1 MKKLIALISILF
13 IFVSC
18 DFLADSNDTQ
28 ELTGYGEFKLTEEA
42 VFMTEEQT
50 SLFASV
56 ESGMITMP
64 LSASEEDIPSA
75 GDVILCPITD
85 KTPAGLL
92 VKVISVEKTGTG
104 YVLSTEP
111 AMLQDAFEELKVN
124 SSFDISSFVENITDG
139 DGNIIEA
146 ESVSSDIWSDF
157 AGSPEDTIS
166 AIPTKAAGNAELAVK
181 FPVKTEWFSGY
192 LFTEFNLNVD
202 IDISKRQLN
211 RFYVGLNKKTG
222 ISGDVGFETEA
233 GFKAVLVDKSVS
245 FRPFLIP
252 GTPIVIRPSMYVE
265 DTFEAKGKLETKLDL
280 RFLCENH
287 TYSIDFHGGRTSFDS
302 KDEGTNENHLK
313 FRYLNAEAELELAA
327 TCGCKFAIY
336 DDEMLAFGVEA
347 SAKQN
352 LHLQNEIM
360 MENDGLLIE
369 NPVVDVTPSLEA
381 SAYCESFLFG
391 IADVGE
397 DGKISY
403 DWDFG
408 LPSYRISTL
417 PQFLEIQTNKAGGT
431 LTVSSEVEET
441 CLLEC
446 SEEGFALFKVGE
458 DEPLVHLSFSAGE
471 KTKAVISDELTFN
484 LPDPETG
491 YEARP
496 YTVADNR
503 YDYGTADDRWVDL
516 GLPSG
521 ILWAKYNVGAT
532 SPEEYGGYYAW
543 GETEEKSSYTWQTYS
558 YAHQGYDEWGYP
570 TVIYENIGSQIHGT
584 QYDVA
589 TKLWKEGARMPT
601 KNEFIELTSTCTFT
615 RSEYNNVSGFS
626 VIGPNGNQIFLPF
639 TGAKGYGE
647 HEGRNTDGYFWS
659 ATIETYGL
667 PDWKEELD
675 DAFYLYL
682 TPTEKGGYN
691 IGVDG
696 GYEREYGITIR
707 PVKDK

>member
-1 MKKLIALISILF
+1 MKKLLALISLLF

-28 ELTGYGEFKLTEEA
+28 ELTGYGEFKLTEET

-56 ESGMITMP
+56 ENGMITMP

-92 VKVISVEKTGTG
+92 VKVVSVEKTGTG

-124 SSFDISSFVENITDG
+124 SSFDISSFVENITDE

-157 AGSPEDTIS
+157 AGSPEDTTS

-181 FPVKTEWFSGY
+181 FPVKTDWFSGY
-192 LFTEFNLNVD
+192 LFTEFNLNID

-222 ISGDVGFETEA
+222 IYGDMGFETEA
-233 GFKAVLVDKSVS
+233 GFKAVLVEKSVS

-287 TYSIDFHGGRTSFDS
+287 TYSINFHGGRTSFDS

-313 FRYLNAEAELELAA
+313 FRYPNAEAELELAA

-484 LPDPETG
+484 LPDPETD

-496 YTVADNR
+496 YAVADNR
-503 YDYGTADDRWVDL
+503 YYYGETDDRWVDL
-516 GLPSG
+516 GLSV
-521 ILWAKYNVGAT
+521 LWARYNVGAT
-532 SPEEYGGYYAW
+532 SPEEYGGYYVW
-543 GETEEKSSYTWQTYS
+543 GETEEKSSYTEENYK
-558 YAHQGYDEWGYP
+558 YYRKYYVDGELFIEG
-570 TVIYENIGSQIHGT
+570 INIGSQISGT
-584 QYDVA
+584 NYDVA
-589 TKLWKEGARMPT
+589 HVKWGNGARMPS
-601 KNEFIELTSTCTFT
+601 KGEVLELLKCCSN
-615 RSEYNNVSGFS
+615 RVAYQNGIQGYN
-626 VIGPNGNQIFLPF
+626 ITGPNGNNIFLPCAGWYENDYF
-639 TGAKGYGE
+639 HHVNQGYYWTGYYYEDSSKGAFGLYFCE
-647 HEGRNTDGYFWS
+647 EEEGMIIDYDEGTTRH
-659 ATIETYGL
+659 YGL
-667 PDWKEELD
+667 S
-675 DAFYLYL
+675 
-682 TPTEKGGYN
+682 
-691 IGVDG
+691 
-696 GYEREYGITIR
+696 IR

>member
-1 MKKLIALISILF
+1 MKKLIALISLLF

-28 ELTGYGEFKLTEEA
+28 DLTGYGEFKLTEEA

-56 ESGMITMP
+56 ENGMITMP

-92 VKVISVEKTGTG
+92 VKVVSVEKTGTG

-124 SSFDISSFVENITDG
+124 SSFDISSFVKNITDE

-157 AGSPEDTIS
+157 AGSPEDTTS

-181 FPVKTEWFSGY
+181 FPVKTDWFSGY

-222 ISGDVGFETEA
+222 IYGDMGFETEA
-233 GFKAVLVDKSVS
+233 GFKAVLVEKSVS

-313 FRYLNAEAELELAA
+313 FRYLNAEAELEMAT

-381 SAYCESFLFG
+381 SAYCKSFLFG

-417 PQFLEIQTNKAGGT
+417 PQFFEIQTNKAGGT

-484 LPDPETG
+484 LPDPEKG

-496 YTVADNR
+496 YAVADNR
-503 YDYGTADDRWVDL
+503 YYYGTADDRWVDL
-516 GLPSG
+516 GLSV
-521 ILWAKYNVGAT
+521 LWARYNVGAT

-543 GETEEKSSYTWQTYS
+543 GETETKSSYTCENYKYYNSATDSYTY
-558 YAHQGYDEWGYP
+558 
-570 TVIYENIGSQIHGT
+570 IGDDISGT

-589 TKLWKEGARMPT
+589 HVKWGNVARMPRLA
-601 KNEFIELTSTCTFT
+601 EIQELLNNCSWSVST
-615 RSEYNNVSGFS
+615 YNGVKGMT
-626 VIGPNGNQIFLPF
+626 VTGQNGNSMFLPF
-639 TGAKGYGE
+639 TGACYDGGLFSEGYYGCC
-647 HEGRNTDGYFWS
+647 WS
-659 ATIETYGL
+659 GTYYEAERL
-667 PDWKEELD
+667 
-675 DAFYLYL
+675 AYYLYF
-682 TPTEKGGYN
+682 YDS
-691 IGVDG
+691 DG
-696 GYEREYGITIR
+696 REWGLDGRYYGRSVR

>member
-1 MKKLIALISILF
+1 MKKLLALISLLF

-28 ELTGYGEFKLTEEA
+28 ELTGYGKFKLTEEA

-56 ESGMITMP
+56 ESGLITIP
-64 LSASEEDIPSA
+64 LTVQDSQIPKA

-92 VKVISVEKTGTG
+92 VKVVSVEKTGTG

-181 FPVKTEWFSGY
+181 FPVKTDWFSGY

-222 ISGDVGFETEA
+222 IYGDMGFETEA
-233 GFKAVLVDKSVS
+233 GFKAVLVEKSVS

-313 FRYLNAEAELELAA
+313 FKYLNAEAELELAA

-496 YTVADNR
+496 YAVADNR
-503 YDYGTADDRWVDL
+503 YYYDDRWVDL
-516 GLPSG
+516 GLSV
-521 ILWAKYNVGAT
+521 LWARYNVGAT

-543 GETEEKSSYTWQTYS
+543 GETEEKSSYSWENYKYGKIHHYTNEGNPVWV
-558 YAHQGYDEWGYP
+558 G
-570 TVIYENIGSQIHGT
+570 IYLGDDISQT

-589 TKLWKEGARMPT
+589 HIKWGEGARMPN
-601 KNEFIELTSTCTFT
+601 KADIQELLNHCTFT
-615 RSEYNNVSGFS
+615 METLSG
-626 VIGPNGNQIFLPF
+626 ILGAMITGPNSNYIFLPF
-639 TGAKGYGE
+639 C
-647 HEGRNTDGYFWS
+647 GRRYPDGVHNT
-659 ATIETYGL
+659 
-667 PDWKEELD
+667 
-675 DAFYLYL
+675 
-682 TPTEKGGYN
+682 N
-691 IGVDG
+691 IA
-696 GYEREYGITIR
+696 YYWTSSYREYDDTENFAYTLYCGNEDEFKWYADWNWHRNYGQSIR

>member
-1 MKKLIALISILF
+1 MKKLIALISLIF
-13 IFVSC
+13 TFVSC

-28 ELTGYGEFKLTEEA
+28 ELTGYGKFKLTEEA

-56 ESGMITMP
+56 ENGMITMP

-157 AGSPEDTIS
+157 AGSPEDTTS

-181 FPVKTEWFSGY
+181 FPVKTDWFSGY

-222 ISGDVGFETEA
+222 IYGDMGFETEA
-233 GFKAVLVDKSVS
+233 GFKAVLVEKSVS

-369 NPVVDVTPSLEA
+369 NPAVDVTPSLEA

-417 PQFLEIQTNKAGGT
+417 PQFFEIQTNKAGGT

-484 LPDPETG
+484 LPDPEKG

-496 YTVADNR
+496 YAVADNR
-503 YDYGTADDRWVDL
+503 YYYGETDDRWVDL
-516 GLPSG
+516 GLSV
-521 ILWAKYNVGAT
+521 LWARYNVGAT

-543 GETEEKSSYTWQTYS
+543 GETEEKSSYTIENYK
-558 YAHQGYDEWGYP
+558 YYRKYYVDGELFIEG
-570 TVIYENIGSQIHGT
+570 INIGSQISGT
-584 QYDVA
+584 NYDVA
-589 TKLWKEGARMPT
+589 HVKWGNGARMPS
-601 KNEFIELTSTCTFT
+601 KGEVLELLKCCSN
-615 RSEYNNVSGFS
+615 RVAYQNGIQGYN
-626 VIGPNGNQIFLPF
+626 ITGPNGNNIFLPCAGWYENDYF
-639 TGAKGYGE
+639 HHVNQGYYWTGYYYEDSSKGAFGLYFCE
-647 HEGRNTDGYFWS
+647 EEEGMIIDYDEGTTRH
-659 ATIETYGL
+659 YGL
-667 PDWKEELD
+667 S
-675 DAFYLYL
+675 
-682 TPTEKGGYN
+682 
-691 IGVDG
+691 
-696 GYEREYGITIR
+696 IR

>member
-28 ELTGYGEFKLTEEA
+28 DLTGYGEFKLTEEA

-56 ESGMITMP
+56 ENGMIIMP

-92 VKVISVEKTGTG
+92 VKVVSVEKTGTG

-124 SSFDISSFVENITDG
+124 SSFDISSFVENITDE

-157 AGSPEDTIS
+157 AGSPEDTTS

-181 FPVKTEWFSGY
+181 FPVKTDWFSGY

-222 ISGDVGFETEA
+222 IYGDMGFETEA
-233 GFKAVLVDKSVS
+233 GFKAVLVEKSVS

-313 FRYLNAEAELELAA
+313 FKYLNAEAELELAA

-369 NPVVDVTPSLEA
+369 NPAVDVTPSLEA

-417 PQFLEIQTNKAGGT
+417 PQFFEIQTNKAGGK
-431 LTVSSEVEET
+431 LTVSSEMEET

-496 YTVADNR
+496 YAVADNR
-503 YDYGTADDRWVDL
+503 YYYGETDRWVDL

-543 GETEEKSSYTWQTYS
+543 GETEEKSSYSWENYKYKTS
-558 YAHQGYDEWGYP
+558 KLGDEGPYM
-570 TVIYENIGSQIHGT
+570 TAINIGSNICNT
-584 QYDVA
+584 NYDIA
-589 TKLWKEGARMPT
+589 HAQWGLGARMPT
-601 KNEFIELTSTCTFT
+601 INDIKELINNCTL
-615 RSEYNNVSGFS
+615 RAFS
-626 VIGPNGNQIFLPF
+626 FKGVKGVEVIGANNNSIFLPF
-639 TGAKGYGE
+639 GGFRAEDDRMYTGVFGY
-647 HEGRNTDGYFWS
+647 
-659 ATIETYGL
+659 
-667 PDWKEELD
+667 
-675 DAFYLYL
+675 YL
-682 TPTEKGGYN
+682 TGTLYYVDDEEDCYDFVYNLTVEIYENDFGYYWEYP
-691 IGVDG
+691 I
-696 GYEREYGITIR
+696 ERRWGFSVR

>member
-1 MKKLIALISILF
+1 MKKLIVLISILF

-28 ELTGYGEFKLTEEA
+28 ELTGYGKFKLTEEA

-56 ESGMITMP
+56 ESGLITIP
-64 LSASEEDIPSA
+64 LTVQDSQIPKA

-157 AGSPEDTIS
+157 AGSPEDTTS
-166 AIPTKAAGNAELAVK
+166 AIPTKAAGNAELAVR
-181 FPVKTEWFSGY
+181 FPVKTDWFSGY

-222 ISGDVGFETEA
+222 IYGDMGFETEA
-233 GFKAVLVDKSVS
+233 GFKAVLVEKSVS

-496 YTVADNR
+496 YAVADNR
-503 YDYGTADDRWVDL
+503 YYYGTADDRWVDL
-516 GLPSG
+516 GLSV
-521 ILWAKYNVGAT
+521 LWARYNVGAT

-543 GETEEKSSYTWQTYS
+543 GETEEKSSYT
-558 YAHQGYDEWGYP
+558 
-570 TVIYENIGSQIHGT
+570 YENYKYTIEFEE
-584 QYDVA
+584 YDDGGYNWICQSLGEDICGGNYDIA
-589 TKLWKEGARMPT
+589 NIQWGNGARMPKLT
-601 KNEFIELTSTCTFT
+601 EIKELINNCSWYVST
-615 RSEYNNVSGFS
+615 YNGVKGMT
-626 VIGPNGNQIFLPF
+626 VTGQNGNSIFLPF
-639 TGAKGYGE
+639 AGVRNNSDNIDYYDEGYYWSGTSSYSSEAYYLFFWGGADPGKDFG
-647 HEGRNTDGYFWS
+647 N
-659 ATIETYGL
+659 
-667 PDWKEELD
+667 PDRH
-675 DAFYLYL
+675 
-682 TPTEKGGYN
+682 
-691 IGVDG
+691 IGMSV
-696 GYEREYGITIR
+696 R

>member
-1 MKKLIALISILF
+1 MKKLIVLISLLF

-18 DFLADSNDTQ
+18 DFLGDSNGTEQD
-28 ELTGYGEFKLTEEA
+28 LTGYGEFKLTEEA

-56 ESGMITMP
+56 ENGMITMP

-92 VKVISVEKTGTG
+92 VKVVSVEKTGTG

-124 SSFDISSFVENITDG
+124 SSFDISSFVENITNE

-157 AGSPEDTIS
+157 AGSPEDTTS
-166 AIPTKAAGNAELAVK
+166 AIPTKAAGAAELAVR
-181 FPVKTEWFSGY
+181 FPVKTDWFSGY

-222 ISGDVGFETEA
+222 IYGDMGFETEA
-233 GFKAVLVDKSVS
+233 GFKAVLVEKSVS

-496 YTVADNR
+496 YAVADNR
-503 YDYGTADDRWVDL
+503 YYYGTADDRWVDL
-516 GLPSG
+516 GLSV
-521 ILWAKYNVGAT
+521 LWARYNVGAS

-543 GETEEKSSYTWQTYS
+543 GETEEKSSYSWENYKYYNSSTDS
-558 YAHQGYDEWGYP
+558 FA
-570 TVIYENIGSQIHGT
+570 NIGSDISGT

-589 TKLWKEGARMPT
+589 HVKWGNGARMPRLAEI
-601 KNEFIELTSTCTFT
+601 KELLNNCSWSVST
-615 RSEYNNVSGFS
+615 YNGVKGMT
-626 VIGPNGNQIFLPF
+626 VKGQNGNSIFLPF
-639 TGAKGYGE
+639 AGVCFDGDLDEGYYGFYWSSS
-647 HEGRNTDGYFWS
+647 HENYDYSGCACCLYFYNYPIGLEWGTH
-659 ATIETYGL
+659 APVYG
-667 PDWKEELD
+667 
-675 DAFYLYL
+675 FS
-682 TPTEKGGYN
+682 
-691 IGVDG
+691 V
-696 GYEREYGITIR
+696 R

>member
-1 MKKLIALISILF
+1 MKKLIALISLLF

-18 DFLADSNDTQ
+18 DFLGDSNGTEQD
-28 ELTGYGEFKLTEEA
+28 LTGYGEFKLTEEA

-56 ESGMITMP
+56 ENGMITMP

-92 VKVISVEKTGTG
+92 VKVVSVEKTGTG

-157 AGSPEDTIS
+157 AGSPEDTTS

-181 FPVKTEWFSGY
+181 FPVKTDWFSGY

-233 GFKAVLVDKSVS
+233 GFKAVLVEKSVS

-417 PQFLEIQTNKAGGT
+417 PQFFEIQTNKAGGT

-496 YTVADNR
+496 YAVADNR
-503 YDYGTADDRWVDL
+503 YYYGETDDRWVDL

-543 GETEEKSSYTWQTYS
+543 GETEEKSSYTIENYK
-558 YAHQGYDEWGYP
+558 YYRKYYVDGELFIEG
-570 TVIYENIGSQIHGT
+570 INIGSQISGT
-584 QYDVA
+584 NYDVA
-589 TKLWKEGARMPT
+589 HVKWGNGARMPS
-601 KNEFIELTSTCTFT
+601 KGEVLELLKCCSN
-615 RSEYNNVSGFS
+615 RVAYQNGIQGYN
-626 VIGPNGNQIFLPF
+626 ITGPNGNNIFLPCAGWYENDYF
-639 TGAKGYGE
+639 HHVNQGYYWTGYYYEDSSKGAFGLYFCE
-647 HEGRNTDGYFWS
+647 EEEGMIIDYDEGTTRH
-659 ATIETYGL
+659 YGL
-667 PDWKEELD
+667 S
-675 DAFYLYL
+675 
-682 TPTEKGGYN
+682 
-691 IGVDG
+691 
-696 GYEREYGITIR
+696 IR

>member
-28 ELTGYGEFKLTEEA
+28 ELTGYGKFKLTEEA

-56 ESGMITMP
+56 ESGLITIP
-64 LSASEEDIPSA
+64 LTVSEDQIPKA

-92 VKVISVEKTGTG
+92 VKVVSVEKTGTG

-124 SSFDISSFVENITDG
+124 SSFDISSFVENITDE

-157 AGSPEDTIS
+157 AGSPEDTTS

-181 FPVKTEWFSGY
+181 FPVKTDWFSGY

-222 ISGDVGFETEA
+222 IYGDMGFETEA
-233 GFKAVLVDKSVS
+233 GFKAVLVEKSVS

-313 FRYLNAEAELELAA
+313 FKYLNAEAELELAA

-369 NPVVDVTPSLEA
+369 NPAVDVTPSLEA

-484 LPDPETG
+484 LPDPETD

-496 YTVADNR
+496 YALADNR
-503 YDYGTADDRWVDL
+503 YYYGETDRWVDL

-543 GETEEKSSYTWQTYS
+543 GETEEKSSYTEENYKYTIEFEEYDDG
-558 YAHQGYDEWGYP
+558 GYNWICQSLGEDICGGNYDIANIQWG
-570 TVIYENIGSQIHGT
+570 N
-584 QYDVA
+584 
-589 TKLWKEGARMPT
+589 GARMPKLT
-601 KNEFIELTSTCTFT
+601 EIKELINNCSWYVSTYKGVKGMTVT
-615 RSEYNNVSGFS
+615 GQ
-626 VIGPNGNQIFLPF
+626 NGNSIFLPF
-639 TGAKGYGE
+639 AGVRNNSDNIDYYDEGYYWSGTSSYSTEAYYLFFWGGADPGKDFG
-647 HEGRNTDGYFWS
+647 D
-659 ATIETYGL
+659 
-667 PDWKEELD
+667 PDRH
-675 DAFYLYL
+675 
-682 TPTEKGGYN
+682 
-691 IGVDG
+691 IGISV
-696 GYEREYGITIR
+696 R

>member
-1 MKKLIALISILF
+1 MKKLIVLISLLF

-56 ESGMITMP
+56 ENGMITMP

-92 VKVISVEKTGTG
+92 VKVISVDKTGTG

-157 AGSPEDTIS
+157 AGSPEDTTS

-181 FPVKTEWFSGY
+181 FPVKTDWFSGY

-233 GFKAVLVDKSVS
+233 GFKAVLVEKSVS

-265 DTFEAKGKLETKLDL
+265 DTFEAKGKLETKLNL

-313 FRYLNAEAELELAA
+313 FKYLNAEAELELAA

-369 NPVVDVTPSLEA
+369 NPAVDVTPSLEA

-417 PQFLEIQTNKAGGT
+417 PQFFEIQTNKAGGT

-496 YTVADNR
+496 YAVADNR
-503 YDYGTADDRWVDL
+503 YYYGETDRWVDL
-516 GLPSG
+516 GLSV
-521 ILWAKYNVGAT
+521 LWARYNVGAT

-543 GETEEKSSYTWQTYS
+543 GETEEKNSYTW
-558 YAHQGYDEWGYP
+558 EN
-570 TVIYENIGSQIHGT
+570 YEYYNSSTDSFIDIGSDISGT

-589 TKLWKEGARMPT
+589 HVKWGNGARMP
-601 KNEFIELTSTCTFT
+601 KKIEFVELLNNCSFT
-615 RSEYNNVSGFS
+615 VVDYNNVEGNY
-626 VIGPNGNQIFLPF
+626 VTGPNGNHIFLPF
-639 TGAKGYGE
+639 AGYY
-647 HEGRNTDGYFWS
+647 EGDEENDYRGQGLNCDFWS
-659 ATIETYGL
+659 SSIVEDDYDQAHAYSLHIGSSVTNEWDGNWCYWDTTL
-667 PDWKEELD
+667 RELS
-675 DAFYLYL
+675 FC
-682 TPTEKGGYN
+682 
-691 IGVDG
+691 
-696 GYEREYGITIR
+696 IR

>member
-1 MKKLIALISILF
+1 MKKLIALISLLS

-18 DFLADSNDTQ
+18 DFLDDSNSIEQD
-28 ELTGYGEFKLTEEA
+28 LTGYGEFKLTEEA
-42 VFMTEEQT
+42 IFMTEEQT

-56 ESGMITMP
+56 ESGTITIP
-64 LSASEEDIPSA
+64 LTVSESDIPAA

-124 SSFDISSFVENITDG
+124 SSFDISSFVENITDE

-157 AGSPEDTIS
+157 AGSPEDTTS
-166 AIPTKAAGNAELAVK
+166 TIPTKAAGTAELAVR
-181 FPVKTEWFSGY
+181 FPVKTDWFSGY

-222 ISGDVGFETEA
+222 ISGDMGFETEA
-233 GFKAVLVDKSVS
+233 GFKAVLVEKSVS

-313 FRYLNAEAELELAA
+313 FKYLNAEAELELAA

-336 DDEMLAFGVEA
+336 DDKMLAFGVEA

-369 NPVVDVTPSLEA
+369 NPAVDVTPSLEA

-391 IADVGE
+391 LANVGE
-397 DGKISY
+397 DGKISF

-417 PQFLEIQTNKAGGT
+417 PQFFEIQTNKAGGT

-496 YTVADNR
+496 YAVADNR
-503 YDYGTADDRWVDL
+503 YYYGTADDRWVDM

-521 ILWAKYNVGAT
+521 ILWAKYNVGAS

-543 GETEEKSSYTWQTYS
+543 GETEEKSSYTW
-558 YAHQGYDEWGYP
+558 
-570 TVIYENIGSQIHGT
+570 ENYKWRSNIIGPNISGT
-584 QYDVA
+584 EHDVA
-589 TKLWKEGARMPT
+589 SIKWGNGARLPSL
-601 KNEFIELTSTCTFT
+601 NEVKELCNHCSW
-615 RSEYNNVSGFS
+615 EYNSTGAL
-626 VIGPNGNQIFLPF
+626 ITGPNGNKILIPF
-639 TGAKGYGE
+639 ASAMIGNRLHDDPRMSA
-647 HEGRNTDGYFWS
+647 FVWS
-659 ATIETYGL
+659 GTA
-667 PDWKEELD
+667 EEND
-675 DAFYLYL
+675 DNQAAFCL
-682 TPTEKGGYN
+682 EF
-691 IGVDG
+691 GVDIESG
-696 GYEREYGITIR
+696 WEYFYGDEGCQYGFSVR

>member
-1 MKKLIALISILF
+1 MKKLLALISILF

-18 DFLADSNDTQ
+18 DFLGDSNGTEQ
-28 ELTGYGEFKLTEEA
+28 ELTGYGKFKLTEEA

-56 ESGMITMP
+56 ENGMITMP

-157 AGSPEDTIS
+157 AGSPEDTTS

-181 FPVKTEWFSGY
+181 FPVKTDWFSGY

-222 ISGDVGFETEA
+222 IYGDVGFETEA
-233 GFKAVLVDKSVS
+233 GFKAVLVEKSVS

-313 FRYLNAEAELELAA
+313 FRYLNAEAELELAT

-369 NPVVDVTPSLEA
+369 NPAVDVTPSLEA

-484 LPDPETG
+484 LPDPETD

-496 YTVADNR
+496 YAVADNR
-503 YDYGTADDRWVDL
+503 YYYGETDRWVDL

-543 GETEEKSSYTWQTYS
+543 GETEEKSSYTIENYK
-558 YAHQGYDEWGYP
+558 YYKKYYVDGELFIEG
-570 TVIYENIGSQIHGT
+570 INIGSQISGT
-584 QYDVA
+584 NYDVA
-589 TKLWKEGARMPT
+589 HVKWGNGARMPS
-601 KNEFIELTSTCTFT
+601 KGEVLELLKCCSN
-615 RSEYNNVSGFS
+615 RVAYQNGIQGYN
-626 VIGPNGNQIFLPF
+626 ITGPNGNNIFLPCAGWYENDYF
-639 TGAKGYGE
+639 HHVNQGYYWTGYYYEDSSKGAFGLYFCE
-647 HEGRNTDGYFWS
+647 EEEGMIIDYDEGTTRH
-659 ATIETYGL
+659 YGL
-667 PDWKEELD
+667 S
-675 DAFYLYL
+675 
-682 TPTEKGGYN
+682 
-691 IGVDG
+691 
-696 GYEREYGITIR
+696 IR

>member
-1 MKKLIALISILF
+1 
-13 IFVSC
+13 
-18 DFLADSNDTQ
+18 
-28 ELTGYGEFKLTEEA
+28 
-42 VFMTEEQT
+42 MTEEQT

-503 YDYGTADDRWVDL
+503 YYYGTADDRWVDL

>member
-1 MKKLIALISILF
+1 
-13 IFVSC
+13 
-18 DFLADSNDTQ
+18 
-28 ELTGYGEFKLTEEA
+28 
-42 VFMTEEQT
+42 MT
-50 SLFASV
+50 V
-56 ESGMITMP
+56 
-64 LSASEEDIPSA
+64 
-75 GDVILCPITD
+75 
-85 KTPAGLL
+85 
-92 VKVISVEKTGTG
+92 
-104 YVLSTEP
+104 
-111 AMLQDAFEELKVN
+111 LQDAFEELKVN

-417 PQFLEIQTNKAGGT
+417 PQFFEIQTNKAGGT

-484 LPDPETG
+484 LPYPETD

-496 YTVADNR
+496 YAVADNR
-503 YDYGTADDRWVDL
+503 YYYGETDDRWVDL
-516 GLPSG
+516 GLSV
-521 ILWAKYNVGAT
+521 LWARYNVGAT

-543 GETEEKSSYTWQTYS
+543 GETEEKSSYT
-558 YAHQGYDEWGYP
+558 
-570 TVIYENIGSQIHGT
+570 YENYKYTIEFEE
-584 QYDVA
+584 YDDGGYNWICQSLGEDICGGNYDIA
-589 TKLWKEGARMPT
+589 NIQWGNGARMPKLT
-601 KNEFIELTSTCTFT
+601 EIKELINNCSWYVST
-615 RSEYNNVSGFS
+615 YNGVKGMT
-626 VIGPNGNQIFLPF
+626 VTGQNGNSIFLPF
-639 TGAKGYGE
+639 AGVRNNSDNIDYYDEGYYWSGTSSYSSEAYYLFFWGGADPGKDFG
-647 HEGRNTDGYFWS
+647 N
-659 ATIETYGL
+659 
-667 PDWKEELD
+667 PDRH
-675 DAFYLYL
+675 
-682 TPTEKGGYN
+682 
-691 IGVDG
+691 IGMSV
-696 GYEREYGITIR
+696 R

>member
-1 MKKLIALISILF
+1 MKKLIALISLLF

-28 ELTGYGEFKLTEEA
+28 DLTGYGEFKLTEEA

-56 ESGMITMP
+56 ENGMITMP

-92 VKVISVEKTGTG
+92 VKVVSVEKTGTG

-124 SSFDISSFVENITDG
+124 SSFDISSFVENITDE

-157 AGSPEDTIS
+157 AGSPEDTTS

-181 FPVKTEWFSGY
+181 FPVKTDWFSGY

-202 IDISKRQLN
+202 IDISKRQFN

-222 ISGDVGFETEA
+222 IYGDMGFETEA
-233 GFKAVLVDKSVS
+233 GFKAVLVEKSVS

-417 PQFLEIQTNKAGGT
+417 PQFFEIQTNKAGGT

-458 DEPLVHLSFSAGE
+458 NEPLVHLSFSAGE

-496 YTVADNR
+496 YAVADNR
-503 YDYGTADDRWVDL
+503 YYYGETDDRWVDL

-543 GETEEKSSYTWQTYS
+543 GETEEKSSYT
-558 YAHQGYDEWGYP
+558 
-570 TVIYENIGSQIHGT
+570 YENYKYYNSATDSYTHIGDDISGT

-589 TKLWKEGARMPT
+589 HVKWGNGARMP
-601 KNEFIELTSTCTFT
+601 KKIEFVELLNNCSFT
-615 RSEYNNVSGFS
+615 VVDYNNVEGNY
-626 VIGPNGNQIFLPF
+626 VTGPNGNHIFLPF
-639 TGAKGYGE
+639 AGYY
-647 HEGRNTDGYFWS
+647 EGDEENDYRGQGLNCDFWS
-659 ATIETYGL
+659 SSIMEDDYDQAHAYSLHIGSSVNNEWDGNWCYWDTTL
-667 PDWKEELD
+667 RELS
-675 DAFYLYL
+675 FC
-682 TPTEKGGYN
+682 
-691 IGVDG
+691 
-696 GYEREYGITIR
+696 IR

>member
-1 MKKLIALISILF
+1 MKKLIALISLLS

-18 DFLADSNDTQ
+18 DFLGDSNGTEQD
-28 ELTGYGEFKLTEEA
+28 LTGYGEFKLTEEA

-56 ESGMITMP
+56 ESGLITIP
-64 LSASEEDIPSA
+64 LTVQDSQIPKA

-92 VKVISVEKTGTG
+92 VKVVSVEKTGTG

-157 AGSPEDTIS
+157 AGSPEDTTS

-181 FPVKTEWFSGY
+181 FPVKTDWFSGY

-222 ISGDVGFETEA
+222 ISGDMGFETEA
-233 GFKAVLVDKSVS
+233 GFKAVLVEKSVS

-417 PQFLEIQTNKAGGT
+417 PQFFEIQTNKAGGT

-484 LPDPETG
+484 LPDPETD

-496 YTVADNR
+496 YAVADNR
-503 YDYGTADDRWVDL
+503 YYYGETDRWVDL

-589 TKLWKEGARMPT
+589 TKLWEEGARMPT

>member
-1 MKKLIALISILF
+1 MKKLIVLISLLF
-13 IFVSC
+13 TFVSC
-18 DFLADSNDTQ
+18 DFLGDSNGTEQD
-28 ELTGYGEFKLTEEA
+28 LTGYGEFKLTEEA

-56 ESGMITMP
+56 ENGMIIMP

-92 VKVISVEKTGTG
+92 VKVVSMEKTGTG

-124 SSFDISSFVENITDG
+124 SSFDISSFVENITDE

-157 AGSPEDTIS
+157 AGSPEDTTS

-181 FPVKTEWFSGY
+181 FPVKTDWFSGY

-233 GFKAVLVDKSVS
+233 GFKAVLVEKSVS

-313 FRYLNAEAELELAA
+313 FKYLNAEAELELAA

-369 NPVVDVTPSLEA
+369 NPAVDVTPSLEA

-417 PQFLEIQTNKAGGT
+417 PQFFEIQTNKAGGT
-431 LTVSSEVEET
+431 LTVSSEMEET

-484 LPDPETG
+484 LPDPETE

-496 YTVADNR
+496 YAVADNR
-503 YDYGTADDRWVDL
+503 HYYGTADDRWVDL

-543 GETEEKSSYTWQTYS
+543 GETETKSIYTHENYKYYNSAT
-558 YAHQGYDEWGYP
+558 D
-570 TVIYENIGSQIHGT
+570 TFINIGSDISGT

-589 TKLWKEGARMPT
+589 HVKWGNGARMP
-601 KNEFIELTSTCTFT
+601 KKIEFLELLNNCSFT
-615 RSEYNNVSGFS
+615 VIDYNNVEGNY
-626 VIGPNGNQIFLPF
+626 VTGPNGNHIFLPF
-639 TGAKGYGE
+639 AGYY
-647 HEGRNTDGYFWS
+647 EGDEENDYSGQGLNCDFWS
-659 ATIETYGL
+659 SSIEEDDYDQAHAYSLHIGSSVNDEWDGNWCYWDTTL
-667 PDWKEELD
+667 RELS
-675 DAFYLYL
+675 FC
-682 TPTEKGGYN
+682 
-691 IGVDG
+691 
-696 GYEREYGITIR
+696 IR

>member
-56 ESGMITMP
+56 ENGMITMP

-92 VKVISVEKTGTG
+92 VKVVSVEKTGTG
-104 YVLSTEP
+104 YVLSTES

-157 AGSPEDTIS
+157 AGSPEDTTS

-181 FPVKTEWFSGY
+181 FPVKTDWFSGY

-222 ISGDVGFETEA
+222 IYGDMGFETEA
-233 GFKAVLVDKSVS
+233 GFKAVLVEKSVS

-471 KTKAVISDELTFN
+471 KTKAVISDEFTFN

-496 YTVADNR
+496 YAVVDNR
-503 YDYGTADDRWVDL
+503 YYYGETDRWVDL

-543 GETEEKSSYTWQTYS
+543 GETEEKSSYTIENYK
-558 YAHQGYDEWGYP
+558 YYKKYYVDGELFIEG
-570 TVIYENIGSQIHGT
+570 INIGSQISGT
-584 QYDVA
+584 NYDVA
-589 TKLWKEGARMPT
+589 HVKWGNGARMPS
-601 KNEFIELTSTCTFT
+601 KGEVLELLKCCSN
-615 RSEYNNVSGFS
+615 RVAYQNGIQGYN
-626 VIGPNGNQIFLPF
+626 ITGPNGNNIFLPCAGWYENDYF
-639 TGAKGYGE
+639 HHVNQGYYWTGYYYEDSSKGAFGLYFCE
-647 HEGRNTDGYFWS
+647 EEEGMIIDYDEGTTRH
-659 ATIETYGL
+659 YGL
-667 PDWKEELD
+667 S
-675 DAFYLYL
+675 
-682 TPTEKGGYN
+682 
-691 IGVDG
+691 
-696 GYEREYGITIR
+696 IR

>member
-56 ESGMITMP
+56 ENGMIIMP

-75 GDVILCPITD
+75 GNVILCPITD

-92 VKVISVEKTGTG
+92 VKVVSVEKTGTG

-157 AGSPEDTIS
+157 AGSPEDTTS

-181 FPVKTEWFSGY
+181 FPVKTDWFSGY

-222 ISGDVGFETEA
+222 IYGDMGFETEA
-233 GFKAVLVDKSVS
+233 GFKAVLVEKSVS

-369 NPVVDVTPSLEA
+369 NPAVDVTPSLEA

-417 PQFLEIQTNKAGGT
+417 PQFFEIQTNKAGGT

-496 YTVADNR
+496 YAVADNR
-503 YDYGTADDRWVDL
+503 YYYDDRWVDL

-521 ILWAKYNVGAT
+521 ILWARYNVGAT

-543 GETEEKSSYTWQTYS
+543 GETEEKSSYSWENYKYGKIHHYTNEGNPVWV
-558 YAHQGYDEWGYP
+558 G
-570 TVIYENIGSQIHGT
+570 IYLGDDISQT

-589 TKLWKEGARMPT
+589 HIKWGEGARMPN
-601 KNEFIELTSTCTFT
+601 KADIQELLNHCAFT
-615 RSEYNNVSGFS
+615 METLSG
-626 VIGPNGNQIFLPF
+626 ILGAMITGPNSNYIFLPF
-639 TGAKGYGE
+639 C
-647 HEGRNTDGYFWS
+647 GRRYPDGVHNT
-659 ATIETYGL
+659 
-667 PDWKEELD
+667 
-675 DAFYLYL
+675 
-682 TPTEKGGYN
+682 N
-691 IGVDG
+691 IG
-696 GYEREYGITIR
+696 YYWTSTYREYDDTENFTYTLYCGNEDEFKWYADWNWHRNYGQSIR

>member
-1 MKKLIALISILF
+1 MKKLIVLISLLF

-18 DFLADSNDTQ
+18 DFLGDSNGTEQD
-28 ELTGYGEFKLTEEA
+28 LTGYGEFKLTEEA

-50 SLFASV
+50 SLFASI
-56 ESGMITMP
+56 ESGLITIP
-64 LSASEEDIPSA
+64 LTVQESQIPKA

-92 VKVISVEKTGTG
+92 VKVVSVEKTGTG

-124 SSFDISSFVENITDG
+124 SSFDISSFVENITDE

-157 AGSPEDTIS
+157 AGSPEDTTS

-181 FPVKTEWFSGY
+181 FPVKTDWFSGY

-222 ISGDVGFETEA
+222 IYGDMGFETEA
-233 GFKAVLVDKSVS
+233 GFKAVLVEKSVS

-313 FRYLNAEAELELAA
+313 FKYLNAEAELELAA

-369 NPVVDVTPSLEA
+369 NPAVDVTPSLEA

-417 PQFLEIQTNKAGGT
+417 PQFFEIQTNKAGGT

-496 YTVADNR
+496 YAVADNR
-503 YDYGTADDRWVDL
+503 YYYGTADDRWVDL
-516 GLPSG
+516 GLSV
-521 ILWAKYNVGAT
+521 LWAKYNVGAT

-543 GETEEKSSYTWQTYS
+543 GETEEKSSYTIENYKFSTF
-558 YAHQGYDEWGYP
+558 AGYDESGEPYY
-570 TVIYENIGSQIHGT
+570 TCRFIGNDIST
-584 QYDVA
+584 SSYDVA
-589 TKLWKEGARMPT
+589 HVKWGYGARMPRIA
-601 KNEFIELTSTCTFT
+601 EIQELLNKCSWVVNAYKGVKGMTVT
-615 RSEYNNVSGFS
+615 
-626 VIGPNGNQIFLPF
+626 GPNNNSIFLPF
-639 TGAKGYGE
+639 AGYYE
-647 HEGRNTDGYFWS
+647 EEYKPEGGNLYGGCWS
-659 ATIETYGL
+659 STL
-667 PDWKEELD
+667 LKEED
-675 DAFYLYL
+675 NGNIDAYSLYFEDYDYIWKYLGRFY
-682 TPTEKGGYN
+682 GHS
-691 IGVDG
+691 V
-696 GYEREYGITIR
+696 R

>member
-56 ESGMITMP
+56 ENGMITMP

-92 VKVISVEKTGTG
+92 VKVVSVEKTGTG
-104 YVLSTEP
+104 YVLSTES

-157 AGSPEDTIS
+157 AGSPEDTTS

-181 FPVKTEWFSGY
+181 FPVKTDWFSGY

-222 ISGDVGFETEA
+222 IYGDMGFETEA
-233 GFKAVLVDKSVS
+233 GFKAVLVEKSVS

-471 KTKAVISDELTFN
+471 KTKAVISDEFTFN

-496 YTVADNR
+496 YAVVDNR
-503 YDYGTADDRWVDL
+503 YYYGETDRWVDL

-543 GETEEKSSYTWQTYS
+543 GETEAKSSYTNENYKYYNSATDS
-558 YAHQGYDEWGYP
+558 YTH
-570 TVIYENIGSQIHGT
+570 IGDDISGT

-589 TKLWKEGARMPT
+589 HVKWGNGARMPRLAEI
-601 KNEFIELTSTCTFT
+601 KELINNCSWYVST
-615 RSEYNNVSGFS
+615 YNGVKGMT
-626 VIGPNGNQIFLPF
+626 VTGQNGNSIFLPF
-639 TGAKGYGE
+639 AGVRNNSDNIDYYDEGYYWSGTSSYSSEAYYLFFWGGADPGKDFG
-647 HEGRNTDGYFWS
+647 N
-659 ATIETYGL
+659 
-667 PDWKEELD
+667 PDRH
-675 DAFYLYL
+675 
-682 TPTEKGGYN
+682 
-691 IGVDG
+691 IGMSV
-696 GYEREYGITIR
+696 R

>member
-1 MKKLIALISILF
+1 MKKLIVLISLLF

-18 DFLADSNDTQ
+18 DFLGDSNGTEQD
-28 ELTGYGEFKLTEEA
+28 LTGYGEFKLTEEA

-56 ESGMITMP
+56 ENGMITMP

-92 VKVISVEKTGTG
+92 VKVVSVEKTGTG

-124 SSFDISSFVENITDG
+124 SSFDISSFVENITNE

-157 AGSPEDTIS
+157 AGSPEDTTS

-181 FPVKTEWFSGY
+181 FPVKTDWFSGY

-222 ISGDVGFETEA
+222 IYGDMGFETKA
-233 GFKAVLVDKSVS
+233 GFKAVLVEKSVS

-417 PQFLEIQTNKAGGT
+417 PQFFEIQTNKAGGT

-496 YTVADNR
+496 YAVADNR
-503 YDYGTADDRWVDL
+503 YYYGETDDRWVDL
-516 GLPSG
+516 GLSV
-521 ILWAKYNVGAT
+521 LWARYNVGAT

-543 GETEEKSSYTWQTYS
+543 GETETKSNYTEENYKYYNSAT
-558 YAHQGYDEWGYP
+558 D
-570 TVIYENIGSQIHGT
+570 TFINIGSDISGT

-589 TKLWKEGARMPT
+589 HVKWGNGARMPKLT
-601 KNEFIELTSTCTFT
+601 EIKELINNCSWYVST
-615 RSEYNNVSGFS
+615 YNGVKGMT
-626 VIGPNGNQIFLPF
+626 VTGQNGNSIFLPF
-639 TGAKGYGE
+639 AGCRGDGGLSGESCGCCCWSGTGSEEYDGSDAYGLYFYDDGYGCWA
-647 HEGRNTDGYFWS
+647 N
-659 ATIETYGL
+659 
-667 PDWKEELD
+667 
-675 DAFYLYL
+675 YLCNC
-682 TPTEKGGYN
+682 GHS
-691 IGVDG
+691 V
-696 GYEREYGITIR
+696 R

>member
-1 MKKLIALISILF
+1 MKKLLALISILL

-28 ELTGYGEFKLTEEA
+28 ELTEYGKFKLTEEA

-56 ESGMITMP
+56 ESGLITIP
-64 LSASEEDIPSA
+64 LTVQESQIPKA

-124 SSFDISSFVENITDG
+124 SSFDISSFLENITDG

-157 AGSPEDTIS
+157 AGSPEDTTS

-181 FPVKTEWFSGY
+181 FPVKTDWFSGY

-222 ISGDVGFETEA
+222 IYGDMGFETEA
-233 GFKAVLVDKSVS
+233 GFKAVLVEKSVS

-302 KDEGTNENHLK
+302 KDEGTNKNHLK

-369 NPVVDVTPSLEA
+369 NPAVDVTPSLEA

-417 PQFLEIQTNKAGGT
+417 PQFFEIQTNKAGGT

-484 LPDPETG
+484 LPDPETD

-496 YTVADNR
+496 YAVADNR
-503 YDYGTADDRWVDL
+503 YYYGETDRWVDL

-543 GETEEKSSYTWQTYS
+543 GETEEKSSYTEENYKYTIEFEEYDDG
-558 YAHQGYDEWGYP
+558 GYNWICQSLGEDICGGNYDIANIQWG
-570 TVIYENIGSQIHGT
+570 N
-584 QYDVA
+584 
-589 TKLWKEGARMPT
+589 GARMPKLT
-601 KNEFIELTSTCTFT
+601 EIKELINNCSWYVST
-615 RSEYNNVSGFS
+615 YNGVKGMT
-626 VIGPNGNQIFLPF
+626 VTGQNGNSIFLPF
-639 TGAKGYGE
+639 AGVRNNSDNIDYYDEGYYWSGTSSYSPEAYYLFFWGGADPGKDFG
-647 HEGRNTDGYFWS
+647 N
-659 ATIETYGL
+659 
-667 PDWKEELD
+667 PDRH
-675 DAFYLYL
+675 
-682 TPTEKGGYN
+682 
-691 IGVDG
+691 IGMSV
-696 GYEREYGITIR
+696 R

>member
-1 MKKLIALISILF
+1 MKKLIVLISLLF

-18 DFLADSNDTQ
+18 DFLGDSNGTEQD
-28 ELTGYGEFKLTEEA
+28 LTGYGEFKLTEEA

-56 ESGMITMP
+56 ESGLITIP
-64 LSASEEDIPSA
+64 LTVSEDQIPKA

-92 VKVISVEKTGTG
+92 VKVVSVEKTGTG

-124 SSFDISSFVENITDG
+124 SSFDISSFVENITDE

-157 AGSPEDTIS
+157 AGSPEDTTS

-181 FPVKTEWFSGY
+181 FPVKTDWFSGY

-222 ISGDVGFETEA
+222 IYGDMGFETEA
-233 GFKAVLVDKSVS
+233 GFKAVLVEKSVS

-369 NPVVDVTPSLEA
+369 NPAVDVTPSLEA

-417 PQFLEIQTNKAGGT
+417 PQFFEIQTNKAGGT

-484 LPDPETG
+484 LPDPETD

-496 YTVADNR
+496 YALADNR
-503 YDYGTADDRWVDL
+503 YYYGETDRWVDL
-516 GLPSG
+516 GLSV
-521 ILWAKYNVGAT
+521 LWAKYNVGAT

-543 GETEEKSSYTWQTYS
+543 GETEEKSSYTYENYKHCTIT
-558 YAHQGYDEWGYP
+558 GYEDDGYP
-570 TVIYENIGSQIHGT
+570 IFYYHNIGKDISGT
-584 QYDVA
+584 SYDVA
-589 TKLWKEGARMPT
+589 HVKWGNGARMPRL
-601 KNEFIELTSTCTFT
+601 EEIQELVNNCSWSANT
-615 RSEYNNVSGFS
+615 YNGVKGMR
-626 VIGPNGNQIFLPF
+626 ITGQNGNSIFLSF
-639 TGAKGYGE
+639 AGLRSDECIEERGY
-647 HEGRNTDGYFWS
+647 DGYYWS
-659 ATIETYGL
+659 GTDYEEYYYGYAYCL
-667 PDWKEELD
+667 FFY
-675 DAFYLYL
+675 DAD
-682 TPTEKGGYN
+682 YN
-691 IGVDG
+691 LWDEDRCCGMSV
-696 GYEREYGITIR
+696 R